1 MQQRGTFS
9 ICTLIL
15 IALEQKPQTR
25 TRVMQKLILSYPRT
39 NRYLE
44 TLVKQHLICYDPITR
59 AFDITPKG
67 RKILIL
73 NQQLATYIS
82 PVNSMIRKYSKYIKD
97 PYNDET
103 DNYLNREKKELSYQN
118 NDDFELLKKA
128 QKLRASAIR

>member
-25 TRVMQKLILSYPRT
+25 TRIMQKLTLSYSRT

-44 TLVKQHLICYDPITR
+44 TLTEQNVISYDPVTHNF
-59 AFDITPKG
+59 AITPKG
-67 RKILIL
+67 IKLLTL

-97 PYNDET
+97 PYDNDDT
-103 DNYLNREKKELSYQN
+103 MDNNLTKEVEFYHQN
-118 NDDFELLKKA
+118 NVRPEILKQA
-128 QKLRASAIR
+128 PRNDS

>member
-25 TRVMQKLILSYPRT
+25 TRIMQKLTLSYSRT

-44 TLVKQHLICYDPITR
+44 TLIKQDVIGYDPINHT
-59 AFDITPKG
+59 FSITPKG
-67 RKILIL
+67 RKVLML

-82 PVNSMIRKYSKYIKD
+82 PVNSMIRKYSRYIKD
-97 PYNDET
+97 PYAYDGT
-103 DNYLNREKKELSYQN
+103 DNYLSEEKERILLS
-118 NDDFELLKKA
+118 K
-128 QKLRASAIR
+128 